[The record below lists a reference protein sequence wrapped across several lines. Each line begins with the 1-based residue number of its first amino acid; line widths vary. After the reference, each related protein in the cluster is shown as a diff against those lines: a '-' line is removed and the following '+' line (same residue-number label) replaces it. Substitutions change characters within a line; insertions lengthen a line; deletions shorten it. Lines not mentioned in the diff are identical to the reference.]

1 MIHWTSGGLYHVIA
15 LRLCPAAEGS
25 LIYNRYSVKQ
35 TNTWRC
41 ARVIN
46 KLWRKRGAL
55 YKWFVALYYSLIAV
69 FVLVETTRN
78 DTSSLV
84 YTSLFASGGV
94 SRNSVGGGVVF
105 HPHYAVPYPFHYELI
120 YVAKREENTRIAD
133 LFVLYNLSAFHQYAK
148 LVKQIFMALGPTSA
162 SSSLLRIRLFLLRIR
177 SEKNME
183 FYIHHLNFLN
193 FYVSNRICIRNRAT
207 FFN

>member
-1 MIHWTSGGLYHVIA
+1 M
-15 LRLCPAAEGS
+15 
-25 LIYNRYSVKQ
+25 
-35 TNTWRC
+35 
-41 ARVIN
+41 
-46 KLWRKRGAL
+46 
-55 YKWFVALYYSLIAV
+55 
-69 FVLVETTRN
+69 
-78 DTSSLV
+78 
-84 YTSLFASGGV
+84 
-94 SRNSVGGGVVF
+94 F

-207 FFN
+207 FSTKALAELRKKALNKFILQKVNVMLVSRSTLEAFLHFIWPLILCAETTLMHKNVCQKGSLQHLKIQRQVIIAGHGNFTDRLA